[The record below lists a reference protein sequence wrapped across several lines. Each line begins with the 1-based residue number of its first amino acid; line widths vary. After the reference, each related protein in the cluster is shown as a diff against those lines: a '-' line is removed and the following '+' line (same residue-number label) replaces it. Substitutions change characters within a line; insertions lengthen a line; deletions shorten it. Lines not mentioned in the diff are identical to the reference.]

1 MANPFIA
8 MVFGYLKEQGIDT
21 KDMSVQE
28 AIDKF
33 QEMNKETGKEEKEFA
48 FAGNRQ
54 FTTFKNPSENSVDNV
69 VKMEENESDEISQE
83 KLKELS
89 ERMAHRLS
97 PQETYEISSILTKET
112 ADKTNYNNHSI
123 GFWQQRKTHP
133 KREAD
138 YVSNNV
144 RANKISS
151 QYWYEDGGVYRKS
164 DHWGTKVGTCSW
176 YIKGR
181 EYNDYGVEI
190 GKEEVAFIKWGDL
203 KGKGIIIKHH
213 NTNKYEV
220 KGFDFKRNNL
230 YEID

>member
-8 MVFGYLKEQGIDT
+8 MVFGYLKEQGVDT

-33 QEMNKETGKEEKEFA
+33 QEMNKELGNEEKEFA

-112 ADKTNYNNHSI
+112 ADKTNYHTNSI
-123 GFWQQRKTHP
+123 GFWEPKETHP
-133 KREAD
+133 ERDADFTSNDKR
-138 YVSNNV
+138 S
-144 RANKISS
+144 KKPSS

-181 EYNDYGVEI
+181 EYKDYGVEF
-190 GKEEVAFIKWGDL
+190 GKDEIAFIAWGDL
-203 KGKGIIIKHH
+203 KGKGVVVYDF
-213 NTNKYEV
+213 NTKQYKA
-220 KGFDFKRNNL
+220 KGYNFKGRKPQ
-230 YEID
+230 